1 VVAALTVLVL
11 GVTAAGAG
19 AATRG
24 KGARRVAHAATAYAA
39 QESSRMS
46 GSIRIDVTSANE
58 PGTAFD
64 MPFSAAV
71 DNSTRTG
78 TFSFDMS
85 DLGLGGSGKVEAV
98 MTDGAVYLK
107 IGDLDSKIQD
117 ALHGKAWVKVDPKD
131 LAGGG
136 QLQQSDPSSALDGLR
151 GVSSDVR
158 DAGHATVRGVDTV
171 HYRGTLDVEKAVARA
186 PEASRARVR
195 SALAQF
201 DDGTRLDV
209 WIDAEGLPRRYSLSA
224 NAVKDSQRASI
235 VESFDI
241 YDYGAP
247 VDVKVP
253 PASDT
258 ASYSELQAAKRQG
271 QTT

>member
-1 VVAALTVLVL
+1 
-11 GVTAAGAG
+11 
-19 AATRG
+19 
-24 KGARRVAHAATAYAA
+24 
-39 QESSRMS
+39 
-46 GSIRIDVTSANE
+46 
-58 PGTAFD
+58 
-64 MPFSAAV
+64 
-71 DNSTRTG
+71 
-78 TFSFDMS
+78 
-85 DLGLGGSGKVEAV
+85 
-98 MTDGAVYLK
+98 
-107 IGDLDSKIQD
+107 
-117 ALHGKAWVKVDPKD
+117 
-131 LAGGG
+131 
-136 QLQQSDPSSALDGLR
+136 
-151 GVSSDVR
+151 
-158 DAGHATVRGVDTV
+158 VRGVDTV

-224 NAVKDSQRASI
+224 DAVKDSQRASI